1 MPPLTA
7 GPYNTMPSRVSQR
20 PQFVAPIRLAAALA
34 LALVLSACGTWI
46 QPYRSEVQQGNFVS
60 REMLAML
67 KTGMTRDQVRF
78 TLGSPMVQPLFRADQ
93 WHYVFY
99 QRKTS
104 GQLVERQLTL
114 TFENDRLARWTG
126 DEMPSELPATAEGS
140 ANTAKSPS

>member
-1 MPPLTA
+1 
-7 GPYNTMPSRVSQR
+7 MPSRVLQR
-20 PQFVAPIRLAAALA
+20 PHFAAPIRFAAALA
-34 LALVLSACGTWI
+34 IALVLSGCGTWFT
-46 QPYRSEVQQGNFVS
+46 PYRTEIQQGNFVS

-93 WHYVFY
+93 WNYVFY

-104 GQLVERQLTL
+104 GELVERQLTL

-126 DEMPSELPATAEGS
+126 DEMPSELPATAEDS
-140 ANTAKSPS
+140 ASTVKSPS